1 MADVRRNERGIR
13 GGGRRRS
20 GLGERNGK
28 KRIFL
33 WLMLALL
40 AVNVL
45 LFMGLRS
52 RMRAVNENLNRMT
65 ARLSLLE
72 GEMGVPVSA
81 PAEDDAGGAEASGAG
96 TAAGYP
102 DRVALDS
109 VDRPRERTYGEIISR
124 LEALGKENGD
134 IKTVVENAEAYPQQL
149 LEALA
154 NNPEMA
160 GFAADFLE
168 KKGTVTGGGLTE
180 EEKAEKFPLFLQ
192 WDPRWG
198 YASYGDDSVVGLS
211 GCGPTALS
219 MALWYLTGNEDL
231 TPDKLADYSMKHGY
245 YISGTGTAWLLM
257 ENVPPHYGIGV
268 EQPEASEWV
277 LDEALAGGSIVIC
290 SMGPGDFTVGGHF
303 IVLYGRS
310 EDGYLLND
318 PNCVARSRRAW
329 TWGELEDQIKHIWV
343 LYNS

>member
-1 MADVRRNERGIR
+1 MANVGRNGREIR
-13 GGGRRRS
+13 GGIRRRNGS
-20 GLGERNGK
+20 GERTGGK
-28 KRIFL
+28 RLLL
-33 WLMLALL
+33 WILLAIL

-45 LFMGLRS
+45 LLMRIRG
-52 RMRAVNENLNRMT
+52 RMRAVSENLNRVT

-72 GEMGVPVSA
+72 SETGVLTSAPVSDQA
-81 PAEDDAGGAEASGAG
+81 DGTEASAAG
-96 TAAGYP
+96 TTAGYP
-102 DRVALDS
+102 DRVGLDS
-109 VDRPRERTYGEIISR
+109 VDRPRERTYSEIISR
-124 LEALGKENGD
+124 LETLGKEND
-134 IKTVVENAEAYPQQL
+134 SIKAMAENAQAYPEKL

-160 GFAADFLE
+160 GFAVDFPE
-168 KKGTVTGGGLTE
+168 KKGTVTGEGLTE

-198 YASYGDDSVVGLS
+198 YAPYGDDSVVGLS

-219 MALWYLTGNEDL
+219 MALWYLTGNEEL
-231 TPDKLADYSMKHGY
+231 TPDKLAEYSMKHGY
-245 YISGTGTAWLLM
+245 YIPGTGTAWLLM
-257 ENVPPHYGIGV
+257 ENVPLYYGIGV
-268 EQPEASEWV
+268 EQPETSEWA
-277 LDEALAGGSIVIC
+277 LDAALAGGSIVIC

-329 TWGELEDQIKHIWV
+329 TWEELKDQIKHIWV
-343 LYNS
+343 LSG